1 MTPIVTQV
9 LVKKKT
15 LSPLRREWIKTPPP
29 QDEPRI
35 YSNEIASF
43 VIFAAVVFMVV
54 MIALYA

>member
-15 LSPLRREWIKTPPP
+15 LSPLRREWVKTPPT
-29 QDEPRI
+29 QDDLPL
-35 YSNEIASF
+35 YSKEVASF

>member
-15 LSPLRREWIKTPPP
+15 LNPLRREWIKTPPP
-29 QDEPRI
+29 QDEPQI
-35 YSNEIASF
+35 YRNEIASF